1 MSEQITLFDET
12 LTPETLGGKLE
23 DILEAAREKS
33 GYYRLHESGMYEM
46 MKGAPA
52 SEGTLKENPYLVA
65 EISAT
70 EELEESSVPITLY
83 YGTEDA
89 SSQGSSAEA
98 QTAE

>member
-1 MSEQITLFDET
+1 MTKTVD
-12 LTPETLGGKLE
+12 GK
-23 DILEAAREKS
+23 KV
-33 GYYRLHESGMYEM
+33 EM
-46 MKGAPA
+46 L
-52 SEGTLKENPYLVA
+52 SVDGTLKENPYLVM
-65 EISAT
+65 EVSAT